1 MEEKNNYNEQEQPTE
16 KSLSV
21 WGKVLSTSVN
31 LPFVKVNREEF
42 LTKELSKFCTPMEV
56 MTAIEDSPLGVLSKK
71 EIDKLANQCI
81 SYHLTMVCGTSALMG
96 LPGGWWMAGT
106 IPADITQFYGHIL
119 SLMQKLI
126 YLYGWP
132 ALTNVNNQLDDESLN
147 IMTLFVGVMMGNKV
161 AIEALTKVVTQ
172 MSKNAGTKIS
182 ETVIAHYAVK
192 IAQWIG
198 INMTKEGF
206 AKGVGKVIPLVGA
219 PISATITYYTFRPM
233 ARRLKKHLDELY
245 EMGKEH
251 GKVRGLRM
259 IAAHSSLTF
268 STVRKFWTLLPRSHA
283 MC

>member
-1 MEEKNNYNEQEQPTE
+1 MVIEMEENNKETPKPVNDST
-16 KSLSV
+16 KSVSV
-21 WGKVLSTSVN
+21 WGKVLSTSIN

-42 LTKELSKFCTPMEV
+42 LHKELSKFCTPMEV
-56 MTAIEDSPLGVLSKK
+56 MVALEESPLDVLTKK

-106 IPADITQFYGHIL
+106 IPADVTQFYGHIL

-132 ALTNVNNQLDDESLN
+132 SLTDVKNQLDDESLN
-147 IMTLFVGVMMGNKV
+147 IMTLFVGVMMGNKM
-161 AIEALTKVVTQ
+161 AIEALAKLATQ
-172 MSKNAGTKIS
+172 MSKNAGVKIS
-182 ETVIAHYAVK
+182 ETVLAHYAVK

-245 EMGKEH
+245 DMGMEH
-251 GKVRGLRM
+251 RKATG
-259 IAAHSSLTF
+259 AH
-268 STVRKFWTLLPRSHA
+268 
-283 MC
+283 

>member
-1 MEEKNNYNEQEQPTE
+1 MATENNNNASQTNKET
-16 KSLSV
+16 KSISL
-21 WGKVLSTSVN
+21 WNKVLSTSVN
-31 LPFVKVNREEF
+31 LPLVKVDRDEF

-56 MTAIEDSPLGVLSKK
+56 ITALNDSPLKVLSKK

-106 IPADITQFYGHIL
+106 IPTDITQFYGHIL
-119 SLMQKLI
+119 ALMQKLI

-147 IMTLFVGVMMGNKV
+147 IMTLFVGVMMGNKLAV
-161 AIEALTKVVTQ
+161 EALAKVVTQ
-172 MSKNAGTKIS
+172 VSKNASIKIS
-182 ETVIAHYAVK
+182 ETVLAQYTIK

-198 INMTKEGF
+198 INMTKESF
-206 AKGVGKVIPLVGA
+206 AKGVGKVLPLVGA

-245 EMGKEH
+245 DMRHEEQ
-251 GKVRGLRM
+251 
-259 IAAHSSLTF
+259 
-268 STVRKFWTLLPRSHA
+268 
-283 MC
+283 

>member
-1 MEEKNNYNEQEQPTE
+1 MEENNKETPKPVNDST
-16 KSLSV
+16 KSVSV
-21 WGKVLSTSVN
+21 WGKVLSTSIN

-42 LTKELSKFCTPMEV
+42 LHKELSKFCTPMEV
-56 MTAIEDSPLGVLSKK
+56 MAAIEEGPLDVLTKK

-106 IPADITQFYGHIL
+106 IPADVTQFYGHIL

-132 ALTNVNNQLDDESLN
+132 SLTDVKNQLDDESLN
-147 IMTLFVGVMMGNKV
+147 IMTLFVGVMMGNKM
-161 AIEALTKVVTQ
+161 AIEALAKLATQ
-172 MSKNAGTKIS
+172 MSKNAGVKIS
-182 ETVIAHYAVK
+182 ETVLAHYAVK

-245 EMGKEH
+245 DMGMEH
-251 GKVRGLRM
+251 RKATG
-259 IAAHSSLTF
+259 AH
-268 STVRKFWTLLPRSHA
+268 
-283 MC
+283 

>member
-1 MEEKNNYNEQEQPTE
+1 MNESTNEKNTQ
-16 KSLSV
+16 SLTL
-21 WGKVLSTSVN
+21 WNRVLATSVK
-31 LPFVKVNREEF
+31 LPFVKVDRDEF

-56 MTAIEDSPLGVLSKK
+56 IMAINESPLNVLTKK

-81 SYHLTMVCGTSALMG
+81 SYHLTMVSGTSALMG

-106 IPADITQFYGHIL
+106 IPTDLVQFYGHIL
-119 SLMQKLI
+119 SLLQKLL

-132 ALTNVNNQLDDESLN
+132 PLTDAKKQLDEGSLN
-147 IMTLFVGVMMGNKV
+147 IMTLFVGVAMGNKLAV
-161 AIEALTKVVTQ
+161 EAIGKVVSQ
-172 MSKNAGTKIS
+172 VSKTASIKIS
-182 ETVIAHYAVK
+182 ETVMAKYALK

-245 EMGKEH
+245 EMRHFPINRIE
-251 GKVRGLRM
+251 
-259 IAAHSSLTF
+259 
-268 STVRKFWTLLPRSHA
+268 
-283 MC
+283 

>member
-1 MEEKNNYNEQEQPTE
+1 MATENNNNASQTNKET
-16 KSLSV
+16 KSVSL
-21 WGKVLSTSVN
+21 WNKVLSTSVN
-31 LPFVKVNREEF
+31 LPLVKVDRDEF

-56 MTAIEDSPLGVLSKK
+56 ITALNDSPLKVLSKK

-106 IPADITQFYGHIL
+106 IPTDITQFYGHIL
-119 SLMQKLI
+119 ALMQKLI

-147 IMTLFVGVMMGNKV
+147 IMTLFVGVMMGNKLAV
-161 AIEALTKVVTQ
+161 EALAKVVTQ
-172 MSKNAGTKIS
+172 VSKNASIKIS
-182 ETVIAHYAVK
+182 ETVLAQYTIK

-198 INMTKEGF
+198 INMTKESF
-206 AKGVGKVIPLVGA
+206 AKGVGKVLPLVGA

-245 EMGKEH
+245 DMRHEEQ
-251 GKVRGLRM
+251 
-259 IAAHSSLTF
+259 
-268 STVRKFWTLLPRSHA
+268 
-283 MC
+283 

>member
-1 MEEKNNYNEQEQPTE
+1 MTEETQE
-16 KSLSV
+16 KSLSL
-21 WGKVLSTSVN
+21 WNKVLETSIK
-31 LPFVKVNREEF
+31 LPFVNVNRDEF
-42 LTKELSKFCTPMEV
+42 LTKELSKFCTPLEV
-56 MTAIEDSPLGVLSKK
+56 ITALDDSPLKVLNKK

-81 SYHLTMVCGTSALMG
+81 KYHLTMVCGASALMG

-132 ALTNVNNQLDDESLN
+132 SLTNVNNQLDDESLN
-147 IMTLFVGVMMGNKV
+147 IMTLFVGAMMGNKLAV
-161 AIEALTKVVTQ
+161 EALTKVVGQ
-172 MSKNAGTKIS
+172 VSKNAGIKLS
-182 ETVIAHYAVK
+182 ETVMAQYAIK

-233 ARRLKKHLDELY
+233 ARRLKNHLDDLY
-245 EMGKEH
+245 EMRH
-251 GKVRGLRM
+251 
-259 IAAHSSLTF
+259 
-268 STVRKFWTLLPRSHA
+268 
-283 MC
+283 

>member
-1 MEEKNNYNEQEQPTE
+1 MSEENKE
-16 KSLSV
+16 KTTQSLSL
-21 WGKVLSTSVN
+21 WNRVLETSLK
-31 LPFVKVNREEF
+31 LPFVNVDREEF
-42 LTKELSKFCTPMEV
+42 LTKELTKFCTPMEV
-56 MTAIEDSPLGVLSKK
+56 MTALDDTPLKVLSKK

-96 LPGGWWMAGT
+96 LPGGWWMAGS

-132 ALTNVNNQLDDESLN
+132 SLTNVNKQLDDESLN
-147 IMTLFVGVMMGNKV
+147 IMTLFVGVMMGNKL
-161 AIEALTKVVTQ
+161 AIEALTKVATQ
-172 MSKNAGTKIS
+172 ISKNAGVRIS
-182 ETVIAHYAVK
+182 EGVMAHYIIK

-233 ARRLKKHLDELY
+233 ARRLKTHLDELY
-245 EMGKEH
+245 EMRH
-251 GKVRGLRM
+251 GEL
-259 IAAHSSLTF
+259 
-268 STVRKFWTLLPRSHA
+268 
-283 MC
+283 